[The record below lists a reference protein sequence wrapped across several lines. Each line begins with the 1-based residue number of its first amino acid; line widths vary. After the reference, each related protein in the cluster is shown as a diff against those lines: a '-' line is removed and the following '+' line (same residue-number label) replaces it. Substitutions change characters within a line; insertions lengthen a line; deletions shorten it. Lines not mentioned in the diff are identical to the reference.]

1 MTQTEGFWLDE
12 SGNSI
17 TSRTVVAGE
26 KYTLQ
31 IELSAVP
38 EHEFAK
44 TYILNINGIEH
55 RKDDGDTNVIHLIDY
70 SFKEQ
75 IKQVEVLGVIEP
87 VEGQI
92 PSTDTL
98 QVADPTKYEIVSAV
112 WIDRGEGTLASIF
125 EKNHTYELQVILQAK
140 QGYEFVPYALWKV
153 GDEAGFAAPFADSQ
167 LEFSIM
173 YSLETVIPEIQVNNI
188 PTMKVGESAR
198 RDVFVPADANYTAE
212 AHWYVWNEREKSYE
226 PFSGIFEQGKNYGVR
241 IVAIANAGYRME
253 QGVTAFY
260 LDGVL
265 QDDVDARD
273 ARAICGIDYPVQ
285 DDKLIHKIEINIEKP
300 LAGNH
305 ASIPPVITLPEN
317 ATYSLGP
324 NSFVEWMIGDVQ
336 TKQIF
341 RDYFAAEDSYGVRF
355 MLSAN
360 EGYVFAKDLVVMV
373 NGIILPEDA
382 YIIDG
387 TKKWMQTI
395 SLI

>member
-1 MTQTEGFWLDE
+1 
-12 SGNSI
+12 
-17 TSRTVVAGE
+17 
-26 KYTLQ
+26 
-31 IELSAVP
+31 
-38 EHEFAK
+38 
-44 TYILNINGIEH
+44 
-55 RKDDGDTNVIHLIDY
+55 
-70 SFKEQ
+70 
-75 IKQVEVLGVIEP
+75 
-87 VEGQI
+87 
-92 PSTDTL
+92 
-98 QVADPTKYEIVSAV
+98 
-112 WIDRGEGTLASIF
+112 
-125 EKNHTYELQVILQAK
+125 
-140 QGYEFVPYALWKV
+140 
-153 GDEAGFAAPFADSQ
+153 
-167 LEFSIM
+167 M

-285 DDKLIHKIEINIEKP
+285 DDKLIHKIEINIQKP
-300 LAGNH
+300 VAGNH

-387 TKKWMQTI
+387 TKKVDANYFFDMTCQHRFDTEWKFDSTSHWHVCDCGTKADEGTHSGGTATHTNKAVCAVCGQEYGELATVNEGSETGDKTKDETTVISPKTSDSSEMILWMILLII
-395 SLI
+395 SSGAVIMISAVSTKRKNTRN